1 MIGPQSPARDDSTRY
16 KREKWTEIKHKAKP
30 RRHGGDG
37 AGGGRKDTKIRRK
50 NKLGLKLFPVRKNR
64 KRPFPNKLSF
74 PVKKEDGV
82 PDNRDRVTAKEVIKS
97 VKLEHNDIMNN
108 CSGDTSLLCKSST
121 PGKEEI
127 RENSKLHSDQITTNK
142 AVTFNEV
149 SKHLEDDTEE
159 EEEEEDESLS
169 SRPSDDLNVSPGLAA
184 ATSPS
189 PTLLIPANLVDD
201 TIKLREDPAAET
213 AALRPDPISPDSD
226 NIHNTA
232 RPQPGDGGANTTVY
246 RASSSLAP
254 PERSYRTKP
263 LDKLPFARVIAA
275 QKKSAPGRFSPY
287 IPFPEL
293 LSNLTRS
300 ARTVRWGESRNFILN
315 ECCSLELSHLTF
327 VLNLSNYENDFFWE

>member
-1 MIGPQSPARDDSTRY
+1 M
-16 KREKWTEIKHKAKP
+16 
-30 RRHGGDG
+30 
-37 AGGGRKDTKIRRK
+37 
-50 NKLGLKLFPVRKNR
+50 RKNR

-232 RPQPGDGGANTTVY
+232 RPQPGDGGANTTVS

-300 ARTVRWGESRNFILN
+300 ARTVRWGASRVETL
-315 ECCSLELSHLTF
+315 SLMSVALW
-327 VLNLSNYENDFFWE
+327 N